1 MGPKREGGL
10 RAVDTLPSPSRALP
24 HHCQAYAFKPS
35 SLDLKFKGFPEPVGA
50 KPWNRKAQKKNLR
63 DQPYILHPS
72 VRESCPVCLCLSL
85 STAYNE
91 LPPLHKEVVADF
103 FKSVENEEGDIIN
116 RVETTIDKVSTQHN
130 VNTEILYNYINNE
143 TGV

>member
-1 MGPKREGGL
+1 MQRVSQL
-10 RAVDTLPSPSRALP
+10 IN
-24 HHCQAYAFKPS
+24 KPI
-35 SLDLKFKGFPEPVGA
+35 
-50 KPWNRKAQKKNLR
+50 NT
-63 DQPYILHPS
+63 
-72 VRESCPVCLCLSL
+72 
-85 STAYNE
+85 TAYNE

-116 RVETTIDKVSTQHN
+116 RVETTIDKVSTKHN

>member
-1 MGPKREGGL
+1 MQRVSQL
-10 RAVDTLPSPSRALP
+10 IN
-24 HHCQAYAFKPS
+24 KPI
-35 SLDLKFKGFPEPVGA
+35 
-50 KPWNRKAQKKNLR
+50 NT
-63 DQPYILHPS
+63 
-72 VRESCPVCLCLSL
+72 
-85 STAYNE
+85 TAYNE

>member
-1 MGPKREGGL
+1 VQRVSQL
-10 RAVDTLPSPSRALP
+10 IN
-24 HHCQAYAFKPS
+24 KPI
-35 SLDLKFKGFPEPVGA
+35 
-50 KPWNRKAQKKNLR
+50 NT
-63 DQPYILHPS
+63 
-72 VRESCPVCLCLSL
+72 
-85 STAYNE
+85 TAYNE

-116 RVETTIDKVSTQHN
+116 RVETTIDKVSTQYN

>member
-1 MGPKREGGL
+1 ML
-10 RAVDTLPSPSRALP
+10 RVSQLINKPVDT
-24 HHCQAYAFKPS
+24 
-35 SLDLKFKGFPEPVGA
+35 
-50 KPWNRKAQKKNLR
+50 
-63 DQPYILHPS
+63 
-72 VRESCPVCLCLSL
+72 
-85 STAYNE
+85 TAYNN

-103 FKSVENEEGDIIN
+103 FKVVEKEEGDIIN

>member
-1 MGPKREGGL
+1 MQRVSQL
-10 RAVDTLPSPSRALP
+10 IN
-24 HHCQAYAFKPS
+24 KP
-35 SLDLKFKGFPEPVGA
+35 V
-50 KPWNRKAQKKNLR
+50 NT
-63 DQPYILHPS
+63 
-72 VRESCPVCLCLSL
+72 
-85 STAYNE
+85 TAYNN

-103 FKSVENEEGDIIN
+103 FKVVEKEEGDIIN

>member
-1 MGPKREGGL
+1 MQRDSQLINKRIN
-10 RAVDTLPSPSRALP
+10 T
-24 HHCQAYAFKPS
+24 
-35 SLDLKFKGFPEPVGA
+35 
-50 KPWNRKAQKKNLR
+50 
-63 DQPYILHPS
+63 
-72 VRESCPVCLCLSL
+72 
-85 STAYNE
+85 TAYND